1 MHSKLCGVDESNL
14 GLEDLTS
21 VKCKYNNMKNPS
33 SKDCRNTLARMSFE
47 ISLLSCHFVRFL
59 VGFVVLLLS
68 VDSGSRQRPATAALC
83 GHLLAVED
91 PLLTVEQ
98 EKVIEKGRDLSADER
113 AEHGAP
119 KPILTRKRR
128 Q

>member
-1 MHSKLCGVDESNL
+1 MHFRLCGVDESTL
-14 GLEDLTS
+14 GLEDLIS

-59 VGFVVLLLS
+59 VCFVMLLLS
-68 VDSGSRQRPATAALC
+68 VGGNSRQRLATAALC
-83 GHLLAVED
+83 EHLLAIED
-91 PLLTVEQ
+91 PLLAVEQ
-98 EKVIEKGRDLSADER
+98 EKVIEKGGDLSSNER
-113 AEHGAP
+113 AKHGAP

-128 Q
+128 